1 MSLLDFM
8 QDTLPESWFD
18 NIRVN
23 YGDTLTD
30 EMISQ
35 SVQTSCEFFNLP
47 MPELVAEFET
57 TGVFPLDSSTVM
69 DDILIFSREQL
80 VNMGITQ
87 QDGLD
92 LVMTHE
98 QGHRALQSLNLDFDS
113 HKEELCCDFM
123 AGVRAGL
130 NGMDF
135 YQMERPLED
144 TIASDTHPGGADRIE
159 AIEAGVKFA
168 KEYYE
173 VNNVAPAFSDC
184 LDYFIDKAGIEGNI
198 TPEQINLRPDDNIS
212 FRGGETAGSAG
223 FVDSNNVSFRGGE
236 TAGSA
241 GFVGSDNISFKG
253 DSGETAGGAGFVD
266 SDNISFKG
274 DSGETAGGAGF
285 VDSDNISFRGDSG
298 ETAGGAGFVD
308 SDNISFRGDSGE
320 TAGSAGFVG
329 SDNISFK
336 GDSGETA
343 GGAGFVDSDNISFRG
358 DSGETAG
365 SAGFVD
371 SDNISFRGDSGETAG
386 SAGFVDSD
394 NISFR
399 GDGGETTGT
408 VGFVDNDVDEK
419 DPSFK
424 GYTQSEINSR
434 ISKAKHEMSMQES
447 NMRHRVHMMKSKA
460 RMNEPYSYEEYQYN
474 QARRAYNEA
483 ASELNKWRNMKP
495 DVK

>member
-266 SDNISFKG
+266 SDNISF
-274 DSGETAGGAGF
+274 
-285 VDSDNISFRGDSG
+285 RGDSG
-298 ETAGGAGFVD
+298 ETAGG
-308 SDNISFRGDSGE
+308 
-320 TAGSAGFVG
+320 
-329 SDNISFK
+329 
-336 GDSGETA
+336 
-343 GGAGFVDSDNISFRG
+343 
-358 DSGETAG
+358 
-365 SAGFVD
+365 
-371 SDNISFRGDSGETAG
+371 
-386 SAGFVDSD
+386 AGFVDSD

>member
-8 QDTLPESWFD
+8 QDMLPESWFD

-35 SVQTSCEFFNLP
+35 SVQTSCEFFNMP

-69 DDILIFSREQL
+69 DDILVFSREQL
-80 VNMGITQ
+80 VNMGITE

-168 KEYYE
+168 KEYYR
-173 VNNVAPAFSDC
+173 VYNVAPAFSDC
-184 LDYFIDKAGIEGNI
+184 LDYFIENAGGEGSI
-198 TPEQINLRPDDNIS
+198 TPEQINLRPDDKIT
-212 FRGGETAGSAG
+212 FRGGETAGSVG
-223 FVDSNNVSFRGGE
+223 FVDGNNVTFRGDE
-236 TAGSA
+236 TAGS
-241 GFVGSDNISFKG
+241 
-253 DSGETAGGAGFVD
+253 
-266 SDNISFKG
+266 
-274 DSGETAGGAGF
+274 AGF
-285 VDSDNISFRGDSG
+285 VDSDNISFRGDGG
-298 ETAGGAGFVD
+298 ETAGSTGFVDGDVDNVSFRGGETAGSAAFVD
-308 SDNISFRGDSGE
+308 SDNISFRGDG
-320 TAGSAGFVG
+320 
-329 SDNISFK
+329 
-336 GDSGETA
+336 
-343 GGAGFVDSDNISFRG
+343 
-358 DSGETAG
+358 GETAG

-399 GDGGETTGT
+399 GNSGETAGSAGFVDSDNISFRGDGGETTGT
-408 VGFVDNDVDEK
+408 VGFVDNDIDEK

-434 ISKAKHEMSMQES
+434 IRKAQHEMSQQES
-447 NMRHRVHMMKSKA
+447 NMRHRVYMMKSKA

>member
-8 QDTLPESWFD
+8 QDMLPESWFD

-35 SVQTSCEFFNLP
+35 SVQTSCEFFNMP

-57 TGVFPLDSSTVM
+57 TGVFPLDNSTVM
-69 DDILIFSREQL
+69 DDILVFSREQL

-135 YQMERPLED
+135 YQMESPLAD

-184 LDYFIDKAGIEGNI
+184 LDYFIENAGGEGNI
-198 TPEQINLRPDDNIS
+198 TPEQINLRPDDKIT
-212 FRGGETAGSAG
+212 FRGGETAGSVG
-223 FVDSNNVSFRGGE
+223 FVDGNNV
-236 TAGSA
+236 T
-241 GFVGSDNISFKG
+241 
-253 DSGETAGGAGFVD
+253 
-266 SDNISFKG
+266 
-274 DSGETAGGAGF
+274 
-285 VDSDNISFRGDSG
+285 FRGD
-298 ETAGGAGFVD
+298 
-308 SDNISFRGDSGE
+308 
-320 TAGSAGFVG
+320 
-329 SDNISFK
+329 
-336 GDSGETA
+336 
-343 GGAGFVDSDNISFRG
+343 
-358 DSGETAG
+358 ETAG

-371 SDNISFRGDSGETAG
+371 SDI
-386 SAGFVDSD
+386 
-394 NISFR
+394 
-399 GDGGETTGT
+399 
-408 VGFVDNDVDEK
+408 DEK

-434 ISKAKHEMSMQES
+434 IRKAQHEMSQQES

-495 DVK
+495 DK

>member
-8 QDTLPESWFD
+8 QDMLPESWFD

-35 SVQTSCEFFNLP
+35 SVQTSCEFFNMP
-47 MPELVAEFET
+47 MPELVAEYET
-57 TGVFPLDSSTVM
+57 TGVFPLDNSTVM
-69 DDILIFSREQL
+69 DDILVFSREQL

-135 YQMERPLED
+135 YQMESPLAD

-184 LDYFIDKAGIEGNI
+184 LDYFIENAGGEGNI
-198 TPEQINLRPDDNIS
+198 TPEQINLRPDDKIT
-212 FRGGETAGSAG
+212 FRGGETAGSVG
-223 FVDSNNVSFRGGE
+223 FVDGNNV
-236 TAGSA
+236 T
-241 GFVGSDNISFKG
+241 
-253 DSGETAGGAGFVD
+253 
-266 SDNISFKG
+266 
-274 DSGETAGGAGF
+274 
-285 VDSDNISFRGDSG
+285 FRGD
-298 ETAGGAGFVD
+298 
-308 SDNISFRGDSGE
+308 
-320 TAGSAGFVG
+320 
-329 SDNISFK
+329 
-336 GDSGETA
+336 
-343 GGAGFVDSDNISFRG
+343 
-358 DSGETAG
+358 ETAG

-386 SAGFVDSD
+386 SAGFVDS
-394 NISFR
+394 NNVSFR
-399 GDGGETTGT
+399 GGETAGSA
-408 VGFVDNDVDEK
+408 GFVDNDVDEK

-434 ISKAKHEMSMQES
+434 IRKAQHEMSQQES

-495 DVK
+495 DK

>member
-8 QDTLPESWFD
+8 QDIFPESWFD

-35 SVQTSCEFFNLP
+35 SVQTSCEFFNMP
-47 MPELVAEFET
+47 MPELVAEYET

-69 DDILIFSREQL
+69 DDILVFSREQL
-80 VNMGITQ
+80 VNMGITE

-173 VNNVAPAFSDC
+173 INKVAPAFSDC
-184 LDYFIDKAGIEGNI
+184 LDYFIDNAGSKGNI
-198 TPEQINLRPDDNIS
+198 TPEQINLRPDDKIT
-212 FRGGETAGSAG
+212 FRGGETAGSVG
-223 FVDSNNVSFRGGE
+223 FVDGNNV
-236 TAGSA
+236 T
-241 GFVGSDNISFKG
+241 
-253 DSGETAGGAGFVD
+253 
-266 SDNISFKG
+266 
-274 DSGETAGGAGF
+274 
-285 VDSDNISFRGDSG
+285 FRGD
-298 ETAGGAGFVD
+298 
-308 SDNISFRGDSGE
+308 
-320 TAGSAGFVG
+320 
-329 SDNISFK
+329 
-336 GDSGETA
+336 
-343 GGAGFVDSDNISFRG
+343 
-358 DSGETAG
+358 ETAG

-371 SDNISFRGDSGETAG
+371 SDNISFRGDGGETAGSTGFVDGDVDNVSFRGGETAGSAAFVDSDNISFRGDGGETAG

-408 VGFVDNDVDEK
+408 VGFVNNDIDEK

-434 ISKAKHEMSMQES
+434 IRKAQHEMSQQES

>member
-1 MSLLDFM
+1 MSLLDLM
-8 QDTLPESWFD
+8 QDILPESWFD

-35 SVQTSCEFFNLP
+35 SVQTSCEFFNMP
-47 MPELVAEFET
+47 MPELVAEYET

-69 DDILIFSREQL
+69 DDILVFSREQL
-80 VNMGITQ
+80 VNMGITE

-173 VNNVAPAFSDC
+173 VNKVAPAFSDC
-184 LDYFIDKAGIEGNI
+184 LDYFIDNAGSKGNI
-198 TPEQINLRPDDNIS
+198 TPEQINLRPDDKIT
-212 FRGGETAGSAG
+212 FRGGETAGSVG
-223 FVDSNNVSFRGGE
+223 FVDGNNV
-236 TAGSA
+236 T
-241 GFVGSDNISFKG
+241 
-253 DSGETAGGAGFVD
+253 
-266 SDNISFKG
+266 
-274 DSGETAGGAGF
+274 
-285 VDSDNISFRGDSG
+285 FRGD
-298 ETAGGAGFVD
+298 
-308 SDNISFRGDSGE
+308 
-320 TAGSAGFVG
+320 
-329 SDNISFK
+329 
-336 GDSGETA
+336 
-343 GGAGFVDSDNISFRG
+343 
-358 DSGETAG
+358 
-365 SAGFVD
+365 
-371 SDNISFRGDSGETAG
+371 ETAG

-399 GDGGETTGT
+399 GDGGETAGSTGFVDGDVDNVSFRGGET
-408 VGFVDNDVDEK
+408 AGSAAFVDSDNISFRGNGGETAGSAGFVDNDIDEK

-434 ISKAKHEMSMQES
+434 IRKAQHEMSQQES

>member
-8 QDTLPESWFD
+8 QDIFPESWFD

-35 SVQTSCEFFNLP
+35 SVQTSCEFFNMP
-47 MPELVAEFET
+47 MPEMVAEYEL
-57 TGVFPLDSSTVM
+57 TGVFPLDNSTVM
-69 DDILIFSREQL
+69 DDILVFNREQL
-80 VNMGITQ
+80 VGMGITE

-98 QGHRALQSLNLDFDS
+98 QGHRALQNLNIGFDS

-223 FVDSNNVSFRGGE
+223 FVDS
-236 TAGSA
+236 
-241 GFVGSDNISFKG
+241 DNISFKG
-253 DSGETAGGAGFVD
+253 DSGETAGSAGFVD

-274 DSGETAGGAGF
+274 DSGETAG
-285 VDSDNISFRGDSG
+285 
-298 ETAGGAGFVD
+298 
-308 SDNISFRGDSGE
+308 
-320 TAGSAGFVG
+320 SAGL
-329 SDNISFK
+329 
-336 GDSGETA
+336 
-343 GGAGFVDSDNISFRG
+343 VDR
-358 DSGETAG
+358 EH
-365 SAGFVD
+365 
-371 SDNISFRGDSGETAG
+371 
-386 SAGFVDSD
+386 
-394 NISFR
+394 ISFR

-408 VGFVDNDVDEK
+408 VGFVDNDVDDK

-434 ISKAKHEMSMQES
+434 ISKAKHEMGMQES
-447 NMRHRVHMMKSKA
+447 NMRHRLHMMKSKA

-495 DVK
+495 DK